1 MPRTRVRRLQNV
13 CRSFLLQRSLH
24 IGAKLG
30 FGEFLRTQGRASLH
44 TGELLTRKLR
54 PGWKLGKTSN
64 KRCARAQEGWSQS
77 RLTVSL
83 YR

>member
-77 RLTVSL
+77 HLTVSL